1 MSETGTLLEW
11 WSIYFL
17 GWKLL
22 VRILKT
28 SFQEFHHWFN
38 VRSNVTHMSWM
49 RIQFNKWIVFLRTR
63 RYLAPNGSYCYISFS
78 QFLWN
83 GVLMQFYDSQN
94 VDLSILMHEYNLQ
107 LYGRYFWV
115 FFFYDLYVWRD
126 DFKNHEACHLRR
138 WEEIVVY
145 EHIFGHLRPP
155 SKVYINQFLEAH
167 S

>member
-11 WSIYFL
+11 RSIYFL

-115 FFFYDLYVWRD
+115 FFFMIYMFEEMTLRIMKHAILDVGRKLLYMS
-126 DFKNHEACHLRR
+126 
-138 WEEIVVY
+138 
-145 EHIFGHLRPP
+145 IFLAILDHPQR
-155 SKVYINQFLEAH
+155 SI
-167 S
+167 